1 MTITTEKT
9 QELKDTKEPRPI
21 DQARERLKLLSLEVK
36 DLVDDGTFETI
47 NDAIMET
54 LYKSREHRTFNSFM
68 GWKQQ
73 GKLVKKGEKAF
84 LLWSKPKH
92 VPKEPV
98 TDEVNEEADTDHA
111 NPTQEEYRFYG
122 IAYLFSNAQVED
134 IPQPVNDNP
143 EPELQSKELEPLP
156 YE

>member
-1 MTITTEKT
+1 MTTTAEKT
-9 QELKDTKEPRPI
+9 KELKDTKEPRPI
-21 DQARERLKLLSLEVK
+21 DQARERLKLLSNEVK
-36 DLVDDGTFETI
+36 DLVEDGTFETI

-54 LYKSREHRTFNSFM
+54 LYKSREHRTFNSFV

-73 GKLVKKGEKAF
+73 GKQVKKGEKAF

-98 TDEVNEEADTDHA
+98 TEEVNEETDPD
-111 NPTQEEYRFYG
+111 NPTQNEYRFYG

-134 IPQPVNDNP
+134 IPQPESNAP
-143 EPELQSKELEPLP
+143 EPEPEGRQLEPLP

>member
-1 MTITTEKT
+1 MTTTAEKT
-9 QELKDTKEPRPI
+9 QELKEKKEPRPI
-21 DQARERLKLLSLEVK
+21 ELARERLKLLSLEVK
-36 DLVDDGTFETI
+36 DLVEDGTFETV

-92 VPKEPV
+92 VPKETIPQA
-98 TDEVNEEADTDHA
+98 DESEE
-111 NPTQEEYRFYG
+111 NKQEDEYRFYG

-134 IPQPVNDNP
+134 IETPESEEEVQQPQGR
-143 EPELQSKELEPLP
+143 QLEPLP

>member
-1 MTITTEKT
+1 MTTTAEKT
-9 QELKDTKEPRPI
+9 QELKNKKEPRPI
-21 DQARERLKLLSLEVK
+21 DQARERLKLLSEEVR
-36 DLVDDGTFETI
+36 DLVEDGTFETI

-73 GKLVKKGEKAF
+73 GKQVKKGEKAF
-84 LLWSKPKH
+84 LLWSKPKYI
-92 VPKEPV
+92 PKEAA
-98 TDEVNEEADTDHA
+98 TQDNEGEEKEQEDE
-111 NPTQEEYRFYG
+111 YKFYG

-134 IPQPVNDNP
+134 MP
-143 EPELQSKELEPLP
+143 EPESEAPEPEPQGRQLEPLP

>member
-1 MTITTEKT
+1 MTTTAEKT
-9 QELKDTKEPRPI
+9 QELKEMKEPRPI
-21 DQARERLKLLSLEVK
+21 ELARERLKLLSLEVK

-54 LYKSREHRTFNSFM
+54 LYKSPEHRTFNSFM
-68 GWKQQ
+68 SWKQQ
-73 GKLVKKGEKAF
+73 GKKVKKGEKAF

-92 VPKEPV
+92 IPKETIPQA
-98 TDEVNEEADTDHA
+98 DESEE
-111 NPTQEEYRFYG
+111 NKQEDEYKFYG

-134 IPQPVNDNP
+134 IEAPVSEEQEP
-143 EPELQSKELEPLP
+143 EPQDRQLEPLP

>member
-1 MTITTEKT
+1 MTTTREKT
-9 QELKDTKEPRPI
+9 KELKEKKEPRPI

-36 DLVDDGTFETI
+36 DLVEDGTFETV

-54 LYKSREHRTFNSFM
+54 LYKSPTNRTFNSFM

-73 GKLVKKGEKAF
+73 GKQVKKGEKAF

-92 VPKEPV
+92 IAKEQ
-98 TDEVNEEADTDHA
+98 AQ
-111 NPTQEEYRFYG
+111 QEETEENKQEDEYKFYG

-134 IPQPVNDNP
+134 IPIPESEASEP
-143 EPELQSKELEPLP
+143 EPQGKQLDPLP
-156 YE
+156 YD

>member
-1 MTITTEKT
+1 MTTTAEKT
-9 QELKDTKEPRPI
+9 KELKEKREPRPI
-21 DQARERLKLLSLEVK
+21 ELARERLKLLSLEVK
-36 DLVDDGTFETI
+36 DLVEDGTFETV

-73 GKLVKKGEKAF
+73 GKQVKKGEKAF
-84 LLWSKPKH
+84 LLWSKPKNITKD
-92 VPKEPV
+92 PKP
-98 TDEVNEEADTDHA
+98 DEETEES
-111 NPTQEEYRFYG
+111 TQDDMYKYYG

-134 IPQPVNDNP
+134 IEIPESEAP
-143 EPELQSKELEPLP
+143 EPEPQGRQLEPLP